1 MKMMPLQLVIIDLE
15 NGQRGVFIGRP
26 LIVEDIGEN
35 DHQVQNVWFT
45 DIQEMPDSAT
55 LEQLTRMTL
64 EQMSQGRT
72 FSRRPAADR
81 HGLRASAARRL
92 LARRGLAYHHVFTL
106 QYLAWLARSGLAH
119 FAGKL
124 LLRFRHFRRPWRS
137 AGKLLLRF
145 RHFRRS
151 E

>member
-1 MKMMPLQLVIIDLE
+1 MLEVQVKSSRGPAMKMMPLQLVIIDLE

-26 LIVEDIGEN
+26 LIVEDIGES

-72 FSRRPAADR
+72 
-81 HGLRASAARRL
+81 
-92 LARRGLAYHHVFTL
+92 L
-106 QYLAWLARSGLAH
+106 Q
-119 FAGKL
+119 
-124 LLRFRHFRRPWRS
+124 
-137 AGKLLLRF
+137 
-145 RHFRRS
+145 
-151 E
+151 

>member
-15 NGQRGVFIGRP
+15 NGERGVFIGRP
-26 LIVEDIGEN
+26 LIIENTGEN

-72 FSRRPAADR
+72 
-81 HGLRASAARRL
+81 
-92 LARRGLAYHHVFTL
+92 L
-106 QYLAWLARSGLAH
+106 Q
-119 FAGKL
+119 
-124 LLRFRHFRRPWRS
+124 
-137 AGKLLLRF
+137 
-145 RHFRRS
+145 
-151 E
+151 

>member
-26 LIVEDIGEN
+26 LVVEDIGEN

-72 FSRRPAADR
+72 
-81 HGLRASAARRL
+81 
-92 LARRGLAYHHVFTL
+92 L
-106 QYLAWLARSGLAH
+106 Q
-119 FAGKL
+119 
-124 LLRFRHFRRPWRS
+124 
-137 AGKLLLRF
+137 
-145 RHFRRS
+145 
-151 E
+151 

>member
-26 LIVEDIGEN
+26 LIIEDTGEN

-72 FSRRPAADR
+72 
-81 HGLRASAARRL
+81 
-92 LARRGLAYHHVFTL
+92 L
-106 QYLAWLARSGLAH
+106 Q
-119 FAGKL
+119 
-124 LLRFRHFRRPWRS
+124 
-137 AGKLLLRF
+137 
-145 RHFRRS
+145 
-151 E
+151 